1 MILDH
6 LPAEFVR
13 SAAQLRDCPESVREV
28 AFAGRSNAGKSSVL
42 NALTRRRKLARTSKT
57 PGRTRLLNFFHV
69 AEGRH
74 LVDLPGYGYAR
85 ASRTERE
92 QWQRAIEPYLARREP
107 LAGLVL
113 VVDIRHPLQPFDLQ
127 MLEWSR
133 AASMPVQLLLNK
145 ADKLSRGA
153 ALATARRV
161 EDHRLVEA
169 GRVLVQPFSALKRT
183 GVDVLVPRLL
193 ELLELEVAREPP
205 RAEAGHRSGQGG
217 SGGS

>member
-1 MILDH
+1 LILDR
-6 LPAEFVR
+6 LPAEFVL
-13 SAAQLRDCPESVREV
+13 SAAHLRDCPESVREV

-42 NALTRRRKLARTSKT
+42 NALTGRRKLARTSKT

-92 QWQRAIEPYLARREP
+92 QWQKGIEPYLARREP

-113 VVDIRHPLQPFDLQ
+113 VMDVRHPLQPFDLQ

-133 AASMPVQLLLNK
+133 AAAMPVQLLLNK

-153 ALATARRV
+153 ALAAARKV
-161 EDHRLVEA
+161 ERHALVER
-169 GRVLVQPFSALKRT
+169 GRVVVQPFSALKRT
-183 GVDVLVPRLL
+183 GVDALIARLL
-193 ELLELEVAREPP
+193 ELLELEVAGEGEPAP
-205 RAEAGHRSGQGG
+205 DDEGAGAAGA
-217 SGGS
+217 